1 MYYCRVD
8 VELIEFRVGSSKL
21 DKGGQVLQATK
32 VIYHENY
39 TGSWDYDI
47 AVVKVKQAIKFS
59 KITKSIKLA
68 TTEIKAG
75 TKAVVAGWGEPKDQ
89 VGIHGVFQTTHLV
102 CVLSNK
108 TK

>member
-59 KITKSIKLA
+59 KLTKSIKLA
-68 TTEIKAG
+68 STEIKAG

-89 VGIHGVFQTTHLV
+89 VGTHRVFQTTHSV